1 MRSKVQQNIKSHP
14 RQLIFSQPDIT
25 DPLANLPFAEAGDSC
40 TKAIQECE
48 LPSSSR
54 AQLYSCGN
62 SFDHINGYF
71 TKVGVLTCC
80 RQSIFPIAF
89 QSKQAAPQTNGRQ
102 AITQPQARINRQVP
116 TGYSRYD
123 QEVFHSEPD
132 ADFQIETNLSFHGTA
147 FNAIRS
153 NNLNPSINSNA
164 QFSQSDSSEDLHRRG
179 LNSKLT
185 RRN

>member
-1 MRSKVQQNIKSHP
+1 MEVDGQSTSDETQGLASKFSAEKIAQMRSKVQQNIKAHP

-54 AQLYSCGN
+54 TQLYSCGN

-80 RQSIFPIAF
+80 R
-89 QSKQAAPQTNGRQ
+89 
-102 AITQPQARINRQVP
+102 
-116 TGYSRYD
+116 
-123 QEVFHSEPD
+123 
-132 ADFQIETNLSFHGTA
+132 
-147 FNAIRS
+147 
-153 NNLNPSINSNA
+153 
-164 QFSQSDSSEDLHRRG
+164 
-179 LNSKLT
+179 
-185 RRN
+185 